1 MTILNDYENIVLIHS
16 SFGEEKYWKIFYI
29 IDKKLKEE
37 LCRKRS
43 KSLLFEK
50 FSNFKNTIIYRYYY

>member
-43 KSLLFEK
+43 NKSSLFET
-50 FSNFKNTIIYRYYY
+50 FIFFRILRT